1 MLVQLHNHHTTNYC
15 CVPNFTVELMPLP
28 QSNTDRGHFPLS
40 SRCKRDFFLG
50 PTKPQDLA
58 KSFYMIPTIA
68 SSPSLFLHS
77 LDVRNPGPRLISPA
91 LGLTRIFFPDL
102 VTSTKS
108 SIHLW
113 QQRTPQTRLGSHTH
127 SIFFNSGRRIKSD
140 PFTRQTGQYTC
151 D

>member
-1 MLVQLHNHHTTNYC
+1 MISLPPPSLLHANFVGRKERIFSYSWESNRDAVMLVQLHNHHTTNYC

-50 PTKPQDLA
+50 LTKPQDLA

-113 QQRTPQTRLGSHTH
+113 
-127 SIFFNSGRRIKSD
+127 
-140 PFTRQTGQYTC
+140 
-151 D
+151 